1 MLLTNNALALKQKS
15 MNVKVILVLMEN
27 VWMGLGLILAC
38 VTLPTQGLLVMKLK
52 LAVE

>member
-1 MLLTNNALALKQKS
+1 

-38 VTLPTQGLLVMKLK
+38 VTLPTQGLLVMKIWTVAVAN
-52 LAVE
+52 LAKMVVHATMW